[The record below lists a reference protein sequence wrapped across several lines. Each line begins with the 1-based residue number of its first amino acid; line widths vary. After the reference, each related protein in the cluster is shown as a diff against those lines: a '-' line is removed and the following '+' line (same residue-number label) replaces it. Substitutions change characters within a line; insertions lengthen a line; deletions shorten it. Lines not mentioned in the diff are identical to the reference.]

1 MQERAMSRV
10 WNTKY
15 GSRRV
20 KENPPTLEEAIIA
33 AQGLTD
39 NLQEQAEIAASLMQL
54 PFDKVKVEVVKAGA
68 QRKTVQTVTMAG
80 RDHSPRSVVVEPR
93 APRRSIG

>member
-1 MQERAMSRV
+1 MSRV

-15 GSRRV
+15 GPRRV

-39 NLQEQAEIAASLMQL
+39 NLQQQAEFAASLMAL
-54 PFDKVKVEVVKAGA
+54 PVEAVKVEVIKAGA
-68 QRKTVQTVTMAG
+68 QRKTLQTVTLPG
-80 RDHSPRSVVVEPR
+80 RERAPRSVVVER
-93 APRRSIG
+93 RGPRRPVMNRRSG